1 MNDYSGSL
9 ALQTVGVRL
18 RRPVAAGVVTIMAFL
33 LILWL
38 HHGDV
43 AAKFENVLLF
53 VGYWIPGFVA
63 IVGIDWYA
71 RRLGR
76 GSVDP
81 LRQHTARNNAIAA
94 LVVFVAAFG
103 AAVPFMDTSLYVG
116 PVANAL
122 HGADIAYFVAFIVA
136 VVLYAPYRLRRGRA
150 GGTNRSAAPQ
160 SVPAATDQAAG

>member
-1 MNDYSGSL
+1 
-9 ALQTVGVRL
+9 
-18 RRPVAAGVVTIMAFL
+18 VAAGVVTIMAFL

-63 IVGIDWYA
+63 IVAIDWYA
-71 RRLGR
+71 RHLGK
-76 GSVDP
+76 GAVDP

-94 LVVFVAAFG
+94 VVVFVVAFG
-103 AAVPFMDTSLYVG
+103 AAVPFMDTSLFVG
-116 PVANAL
+116 PAANAM

-136 VVLYAPYRLRRGRA
+136 AALYAPYRLRGGRA
-150 GGTNRSAAPQ
+150 SGGAHSSAAP
-160 SVPAATDQAAG
+160 STVGAATDQAAS